1 MPTQPMSAQ
10 EQGNFAPTPAPPT
23 SRRSYKVWTRA
34 SLAVLACATFAV
46 VAQQGWAVMRSDWTS
61 GIARQRIAGWTA
73 GDTWDDG
80 LWERALIDLKRSVEL
95 TPDDA
100 TLQDALVQ
108 LYELKGDS
116 VWTTGEPGTP
126 EMTHYAMAYQ
136 HALRALELR
145 PLHAP
150 GWASL
155 AWIHYALNSPAD
167 DTFAAWDRALALGP
181 YEPEVQRALLLVADI
196 AWDAAP
202 EHVRSWAEKKK
213 PGITESKAREA
224 LRQAELQASPT
235 R

>member
-1 MPTQPMSAQ
+1 MPPREQQSTASGALPSSTVQP
-10 EQGNFAPTPAPPT
+10 
-23 SRRSYKVWTRA
+23 RRLWARA
-34 SLAVLACATFAV
+34 GLAAWACATFAV
-46 VAQQGWAVMRSDWTS
+46 VAHQGWAVMRSDWTS
-61 GIARQRIAGWTA
+61 GIARQRIAGWAA
-73 GDTWDDG
+73 GDTWDEG
-80 LWERALIDLKRSVEL
+80 QWERALQDLKRSVEL

-100 TLQDALVQ
+100 TLQDTLVQ

-126 EMTHYAMAYQ
+126 EMAQYEQA
-136 HALRALELR
+136 HAHAVKALALR

-181 YEPEVQRALLLVADI
+181 YEPEVQRTLLLVADI
-196 AWDAAP
+196 AWNAAP

-213 PGITESKAREA
+213 PGITEAKAREA
-224 LRQAELQASPT
+224 LRQADLQSAPGK
-235 R
+235 